1 MEDDQNNVWFGTFDG
16 LQMYRPSTDTY
27 CVYRPNFH
35 PGSLS
40 HESVFSLYKDRQG
53 TIWVGTYYGGVNY
66 FNLKKDLF
74 KYYVYA
80 EANNNCLNYP
90 IIGQIIED
98 KRRDLWIC
106 TDGGGVNRFNRK
118 TNTFTYYTT
127 ESGKNS
133 ILHDNVKTITYDES
147 RDQIYIGTYT
157 GGLSLYDRATNLFHN
172 YLDDYK
178 RTGKGPD
185 HIIYYSLFKDG
196 WLYVT
201 ARNGFWRMHP
211 DKGNST

>member
-1 MEDDQNNVWFGTFDG
+1 VEDDQNNVWFGTFDG

-157 GGLSLYDRATNLFHN
+157 GGLSLLSS
-172 YLDDYK
+172 
-178 RTGKGPD
+178 
-185 HIIYYSLFKDG
+185 IICPIIG
-196 WLYVT
+196 
-201 ARNGFWRMHP
+201 
-211 DKGNST
+211 